1 MIGLMPVKLDYALP
15 QKFALLE
22 TLYRV
27 LEEEASRYP
36 FVCEAGC
43 ADCCTVNLLA
53 TGAEARYFLDSLER
67 PAREA
72 LWEKLLPYKGK
83 RRLRPRVTPNEM
95 AALLMSGK
103 EPPADEGFVFEP
115 CPFLKDNLCSI
126 YERRAFICRTF
137 FSLKKCHETKEA
149 EAPPEFLS
157 LSTVLTQL
165 IEEIDLAGLYGNFL
179 DLLLFFMERERASSP
194 EEVIIPDELLSNREA
209 PDFAIPPQHER
220 YIRQFLARL
229 YREPVGDKTFKE
241 LLDEVKEGAQVKE
254 ALSFLGEAL

>member
-1 MIGLMPVKLDYALP
+1 MIGLMPVKLDHALP
-15 QKFALLE
+15 QKFALLK
-22 TLYRV
+22 TLYRL

-36 FVCEAGC
+36 FVCEPGC

-53 TGAEARYFLDSLER
+53 TSAEVRYFLDSLEKSQK
-67 PAREA
+67 EA
-72 LWEKLLPYKGK
+72 LFQKLLPLKGK
-83 RRLRPRVTPNEM
+83 RRLRPKVTPNEM

-103 EPPADEGFVFEP
+103 EPPEDEGFVFEP
-115 CPFLKDNLCSI
+115 CPFLKNQLCSI

-137 FSLKKCHETKEA
+137 YSLRKCQETHEA
-149 EAPPEFLS
+149 EAPPEFLT

-179 DLLLFFMERERASSP
+179 DLLLFFLEREQALST
-194 EEVIIPDELLSNREA
+194 EEIVIPDELLSNREA
-209 PDFAIPPQHER
+209 PDFAIPPQHEK

-241 LLDEVKEGAQVKE
+241 LLDEVKEGVQLKE